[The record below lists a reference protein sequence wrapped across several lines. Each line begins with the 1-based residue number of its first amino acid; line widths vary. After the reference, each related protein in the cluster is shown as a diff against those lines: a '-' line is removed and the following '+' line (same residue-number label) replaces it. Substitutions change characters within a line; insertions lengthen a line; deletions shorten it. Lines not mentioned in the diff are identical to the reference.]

1 VVNIGRGEPVRLT
14 DLIAAIETSL
24 GKTAERIARWRC
36 RIVLKKS
43 LEHFWNVKMSN
54 VVADIE
60 SILN

>member
-1 VVNIGRGEPVRLT
+1 
-14 DLIAAIETSL
+14 
-24 GKTAERIARWRC
+24 
-36 RIVLKKS
+36 VLKKS